1 VSDVTA
7 KAAEPERDAW
17 WTERELG
24 PEEGL
29 RFAVGPLEL
38 SIYRQRDEWQIG
50 QELSAEYDKDADPW
64 RVEAISEFRPDPG
77 SLQRFAVRGQRSRLR
92 LTPTMPDR
100 PIVARPRMPLF
111 VPAGEAIQ
119 IFTSSPV
126 WLEVAV
132 GDPWRTLLEV
142 PTRRLSDTWV
152 GGSTRDGELAYAIRT
167 VARKQLDGVPVRPY
181 RAITPLVIRNQ
192 ADDMLAVEHLN
203 LPAPYLSV
211 FATPLGRLWTEA
223 ITMLRSESGE
233 MAALEIGRGAPAAAG
248 EAERLTEPRR
258 RAERNLL
265 VRAFSSLL
273 HPFMGGGI
281 DE

>member
-1 VSDVTA
+1 MA
-7 KAAEPERDAW
+7 KPTEPVQGAW

-29 RFAVGPLEL
+29 RLAIGPLDL
-38 SIYRQRDEWQIG
+38 SVYRQRDEWQICQG
-50 QELSAEYDKDADPW
+50 WSAAHGGDSD
-64 RVEAISEFRPDPG
+64 RLVVEAISEYRPAPDC
-77 SLQRFAVRGQRSRLR
+77 LQRFAVRGQKSRLR
-92 LTPTMPDR
+92 LLPTMADR

-119 IFTSSPV
+119 IFISSPV

-132 GDPWRTLLEV
+132 GDPWRALLQV
-142 PTRRLSDTWV
+142 PTKRLSDTWV

-167 VARKQLDGVPVRPY
+167 VARKQLESVPVRPY
-181 RAITPLVIRNQ
+181 RAITPLVIRNR

-211 FATPLGRLWTEA
+211 FATPQGRLWTEA
-223 ITMLRSESGE
+223 ITMSRTENGE

-248 EAERLTEPRR
+248 EAECLTAPRQR
-258 RAERNLL
+258 GGRNLL

-273 HPFMGGGI
+273 HPFVGGNI